1 MQKRMSNSPASA
13 TDIGWELYRSY
24 LAVLEH
30 GSLSA
35 AARALALTQPT
46 VGRHVAALEA
56 RLGLPL
62 FTRAPTGLLP
72 TEAAQELRPYAE
84 TMRSQAAALRRAA
97 AGHGR
102 TGHGDGIRG
111 TVRISASEMVA
122 VAALPAIVARLRVAH
137 PLLTIELDPS
147 NKLQDL
153 LKREADIA
161 VRMTAPRQE
170 QLIARKVG
178 RVALG
183 LHARRDYLAARGRP
197 ARMGELAGH
206 SLIGFDAETPFLR
219 AVAQKLGFDRAMLG
233 LRCNS
238 DPVQYALIRAGCGIG
253 LCQVALARQDPALER
268 VLADEVEIGLETWVT
283 MHEDLRG
290 SARCRVA
297 FDALVEGLGDYL
309 AAA

>member
-1 MQKRMSNSPASA
+1 MGTTNAGGP
-13 TDIGWELYRSY
+13 DIGWELYRSY

-56 RLGLPL
+56 RLGLAL

-102 TGHGDGIRG
+102 AGQGDGVRG

-122 VAALPAIVARLRVAH
+122 VAVLPPIVARLRAAH
-137 PLLTIELDPS
+137 PQLTLELVPT

-153 LKREADIA
+153 LRREADIA

-170 QLIARKVG
+170 QLVARKVG
-178 RVALG
+178 TVALG
-183 LHARRDYLAARGRP
+183 FHAARDYLAARGTP
-197 ARMGELAGH
+197 ASMAELADH

-219 AVAQKLGFDRAMLG
+219 AVAQKLGFERAMLG
-233 LRCNS
+233 LRCDS

-297 FDALVEGLGDYL
+297 FDALVAGLGAYL
-309 AAA
+309 AP